1 MPCIRGKGGVRFIVS
16 WDQYNDPE
24 NYKRLSNTSFAEL
37 LELIDTLDDGGN
49 IIPKETAHRMYEKPE

>member
-1 MPCIRGKGGVRFIVS
+1 MPCIRGKGSIRFIVS

-49 IIPKETAHRMYEKPE
+49 IIPKETAH